1 MTQHM
6 RPPCVV
12 SLSFIRWAVGAEVV
26 YCVMCIFLVYTNTK
40 NEERSRTRKQDSLGS
55 VRASPLVGASSV
67 ASPRAAQLTSI
78 PGLSGEVDKMFLSV
92 AAVSSEL
99 VSTSGGSSH
108 SPTPSM
114 VGGQVSSYEK
124 EKVAHFMSL
133 ALRYCM
139 AHNSRRRDVDVDA
152 VEQVR
157 PESQA
162 GQRGGGGAKPQHL
175 HMLSAWCLV
184 WLQDILRVLR
194 AGGVTTAHQR
204 GSISVASEAPPI
216 NTSIVSHTPQATSGG
231 TSQSSPGVGDG
242 T

>member
-1 MTQHM
+1 
-6 RPPCVV
+6 
-12 SLSFIRWAVGAEVV
+12 
-26 YCVMCIFLVYTNTK
+26 
-40 NEERSRTRKQDSLGS
+40 
-55 VRASPLVGASSV
+55 
-67 ASPRAAQLTSI
+67 
-78 PGLSGEVDKMFLSV
+78 MFLSV

-204 GSISVASEAPPI
+204 GSISVVSEAPPI
-216 NTSIVSHTPQATSGG
+216 NTSIVSHTPKQPVGGQARAAPGWEVAHRHHSEGKIEG
-231 TSQSSPGVGDG
+231 SPCLSESLYWCPVGATGSHCPAWRGSDYCAERQVSAQPHR
-242 T
+242 TM